1 MTSISLAA
9 AQELVTAAH
18 RHATSVGVPSTVT
31 VLDAG
36 GRFVAAG
43 RMDGAPLISVD
54 TSAAKARTAVFFK
67 LATGDLVGA
76 VQPAA
81 PLYTIGA
88 ATTEQLAFLAGG
100 IPIVDHD
107 GEVLG
112 AIGSGGGTPE
122 QDAEIAAAAIEACS

>member
-1 MTSISLAA
+1 MTSLSLPA
-9 AQELVTAAH
+9 AQDLVAAAH
-18 RHATSVGVPSTVT
+18 RHAASIGVPSTVT

-36 GRFVAAG
+36 GRFIAAG

-67 LATGDLVGA
+67 LPTGDLAGA
-76 VQPAA
+76 VQPAG

-100 IPIVDHD
+100 LPLFDDD
-107 GEVLG
+107 GELLG

-122 QDAEIAAAAIEACS
+122 QDAEVAAAAVEDRP